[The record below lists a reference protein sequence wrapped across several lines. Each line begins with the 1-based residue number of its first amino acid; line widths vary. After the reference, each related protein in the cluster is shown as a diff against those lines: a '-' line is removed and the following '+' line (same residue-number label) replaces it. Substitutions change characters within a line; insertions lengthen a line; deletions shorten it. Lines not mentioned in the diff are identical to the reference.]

1 MRLLL
6 ACVGRAKAGAERDIV
21 ARYIERARA
30 AGRPVG
36 FASIDLRELEESR
49 ARRVEDRKAEEAKAL
64 AAIFAPGIEA
74 IALDEGGKLLSS
86 RDFAFHLAKR
96 RDQGVAALA
105 MVIGGP
111 DGLESS
117 FRDSASLVLSFG
129 PMTFPHQLAR
139 IIAAEQIYRAI
150 TILSGHPYHRD

>member
-1 MRLLL
+1 MRILL
-6 ACVGRAKAGAERDIV
+6 ACVGRSKAGAERDLA

-30 AGRPVG
+30 AGRAIG
-36 FASIDLRELEESR
+36 FANVELRELEESR
-49 ARRVEDRKAEEAKAL
+49 ARRTEDRKTEEAKAIKATL
-64 AAIFAPGIEA
+64 TPGGEA

-86 RDFAFHLAKR
+86 RDFAFHLGER

-105 MVIGGP
+105 LLVGGP
-111 DGLESS
+111 DGLEPG
-117 FRDSASLVLSFG
+117 FRDSASLILSLG
-129 PMTFPHQLAR
+129 PMTLPHQLAR